1 MARASPGLACGPQ
14 MSAVALELE
23 WGTPPK
29 SPLYSFLGNS
39 PSLACQGE
47 GWSRAVWYRPGHSQ
61 AVPVLPATGPMLS
74 LAMWTPVLCPAYPC
88 QSAQAKSSFRKFP
101 HQLLDNCASLEPR
114 TETVTPMS
122 VLPPPP
128 PACLPPTLWAAMA
141 HLGLSTVI
149 AAFCLVHLCG
159 PPQLDCELLV
169 ARN

>member
-122 VLPPPP
+122 VLPPPSRLSSAYP
-128 PACLPPTLWAAMA
+128 
-141 HLGLSTVI
+141 LG
-149 AAFCLVHLCG
+149 CHG
-159 PPQLDCELLV
+159 PPRPEYCHSSVLPCSLV
-169 ARN
+169 WASPVRL